1 MTAPT
6 QAAPLTDDV
15 DTLEEVLSHLSVLVI
30 AKITQ
35 LWAQYGTDPDVIPI
49 LRAAIPELVAPFTQ
63 GAAAVTAQWY
73 DELSPSSDFTA
84 SPVVDLP
91 AEKIDSTV
99 RWAAYAPGQA
109 SPRDRLAGAAQK
121 WVYDASRDTVVENA
135 DAEGVTWARHAQP
148 DACTF
153 CRMLATREDVY
164 SSAESATRVGG
175 RSRGARKA
183 GTAYHDH
190 CRCVAI
196 AVRAGTTYQAPAY
209 MQEWED
215 QYLKARANAGSG
227 NMTAIQAAWRQLDAA
242 G

>member
-109 SPRDRLAGAAQK
+109 SPRDRLAGA
-121 WVYDASRDTVVENA
+121 
-135 DAEGVTWARHAQP
+135 
-148 DACTF
+148 
-153 CRMLATREDVY
+153 
-164 SSAESATRVGG
+164 ESATRVGG